1 MVALSVFGREFGVQR
16 QSLVVILLLLGCI
29 VLEIV
34 GQPFRY
40 MEEAPWLL
48 EKMEIT
54 ALLVEFGTLWCG
66 LMIYES
72 GPESEGMNV
81 VMTTCVVA
89 ANAGLMAWFLFVL
102 FRAYA
107 KQTKKLKKTF
117 SRMVHNSFRMSFGR
131 DQVSIHRRTFDAND
145 CRNIDNPLD
154 VDANDGRS
162 MKIDNPLDVDANDSR
177 NMKIDN
183 PLDGI
188 EMMKAYW
195 GRRFAE
201 GLRQLCCPCGLLSTV
216 SF

>member
-40 MEEAPWLL
+40 MKEAPWLL

-107 KQTKKLKKTF
+107 QQTKD
-117 SRMVHNSFRMSFGR
+117 SRIVQRIRMSIGR

-145 CRNIDNPLD
+145 SRNIDNPLD
-154 VDANDGRS
+154 GV
-162 MKIDNPLDVDANDSR
+162 
-177 NMKIDN
+177 
-183 PLDGI
+183 
-188 EMMKAYW
+188 EMMKAKKK
-195 GRRFAE
+195 RFFE
-201 GLRQLCCPCGLLSTV
+201 RYETEDGEEFFVEVGKDESVWDLPSDGEV
-216 SF
+216 VPG

>member
-1 MVALSVFGREFGVQR
+1 
-16 QSLVVILLLLGCI
+16 
-29 VLEIV
+29 
-34 GQPFRY
+34 

-107 KQTKKLKKTF
+107 EQTKKL
-117 SRMVHNSFRMSFGR
+117 SRMVQSFQMSIGR

-145 CRNIDNPLD
+145 SRNIKIDNPLD
-154 VDANDGRS
+154 VDANDSRS

-183 PLDGI
+183 PLDGV
-188 EMMKAYW
+188 EMMKAKKK
-195 GRRFAE
+195 RFFVRYE
-201 GLRQLCCPCGLLSTV
+201 TEDGEEFFLEVGKDESVWDLPSDGEV
-216 SF
+216 VPG